1 MPKWLTS
8 TTGKI
13 ARGSIT
19 EHIMDEGH
27 ECKRDHCF
35 KIIHKARNRRMLKYM
50 EAVAIMKLKPAVN
63 IQVEFDYKL
72 MIFSQI

>member
-1 MPKWLTS
+1 MPNWLTL
-8 TTGKI
+8 TTGKK
-13 ARGSIT
+13 ARSSIT

-35 KIIHKARNRRMLKYM
+35 KIIHKARNSRMLKYM
-50 EAVAIMKLKPAVN
+50 EAVAIKKLKPALN

-72 MIFSQI
+72 KLPWS